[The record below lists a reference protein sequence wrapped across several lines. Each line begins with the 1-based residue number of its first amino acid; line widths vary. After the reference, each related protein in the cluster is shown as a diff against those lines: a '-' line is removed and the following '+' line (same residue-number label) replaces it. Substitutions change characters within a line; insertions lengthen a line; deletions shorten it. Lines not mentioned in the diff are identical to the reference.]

1 MTEAAKSKSRAV
13 VGRRRIWV
21 LMGFALLAIAL
32 LLTPLQR
39 HISLSRFQ
47 HYGISIF
54 TFGLGYLVQVIVSR
68 HEVRALARLAYFATG
83 CLFVSAG
90 IIFMSNPGLDL
101 QLSVS
106 SDDQLML
113 RHYLI
118 GGYGLVGL
126 SISFVWLKLAFD
138 EIAEKFS
145 RKKI

>member
-1 MTEAAKSKSRAV
+1 MTEAAKTKSPAV
-13 VGRRRIWV
+13 VGRRSIWL

-54 TFGLGYLVQVIVSR
+54 TFGLGYIIQVIVSW
-68 HEVRALARLAYFATG
+68 HQVRALARFAYFATG
-83 CLFVSAG
+83 FLFASAG

-106 SDDQLML
+106 SEDQLL
-113 RHYLI
+113 FRHYLI

-126 SISFVWLKLAFD
+126 FISFIWLKLAFD
-138 EIAEKFS
+138 EIAQKFS
-145 RKKI
+145 RPKI